1 MPIKKAEGTFRLSNN
16 NIKRL
21 IMNCQIAKRRKK
33 KKIEEKEKNRRKR
46 KNRRK
51 KSEVEKRAKEKRKN
65 KMDFSNLSLSTA
77 CRLQLFPALQGR

>member
-33 KKIEEKEKNRRKR
+33 KKIEEKEKIEE
-46 KNRRK
+46 KNRKWK
-51 KSEVEKRAKEKRKN
+51 KEQKKK
-65 KMDFSNLSLSTA
+65 
-77 CRLQLFPALQGR
+77 

>member
-51 KSEVEKRAKEKRKN
+51 KIGSGKKSKRKN
-65 KMDFSNLSLSTA
+65 KKENGFQQSEPVHSM
-77 CRLQLFPALQGR
+77 